1 MYWGNHLMMYLS
13 QLIMLYTLKL
23 YSVVCQLYLNKT
35 KRKTNTLL
43 ALEPVF
49 LIGSSAV
56 KNLPVSTGDIKDVG
70 SISGLARFPRGGHG
84 NPL

>member
-1 MYWGNHLMMYLS
+1 
-13 QLIMLYTLKL
+13 MLYTLKL

-43 ALEPVF
+43 SLETVF

-56 KNLPVSTGDIKDVG
+56 KNLPISTGDIKDVG
-70 SISGLARFPRGGHG
+70 LISGLARFPRGGHG